1 MTTGS
6 SGVASKGVSPSGG
19 ASLLGSASLA
29 PASAAPSPKGGSR
42 RFTSLGSGGPGL
54 PFGRRFQG
62 KYNFRVHS
70 AAINRHEA
78 HPRWSGA
85 RAFLLILDRH
95 DGWCDNG
102 RVLPPGGVLQG
113 DNRALQTPP
122 PLVVGKVGLAGPASC
137 RPPAVQGVP
146 RSLPVGSPSRSLGHA
161 YLQAGFSSFA
171 NEHFK
176 LVALAHH
183 EGMGPGVDFVRVA
196 GWVA

>member
-6 SGVASKGVSPSGG
+6 SRVASKGVSPSGG
-19 ASLLGSASLA
+19 ASLVGSASLA
-29 PASAAPSPKGGSR
+29 PAAAAPSPGSR
-42 RFTSLGSGGPGL
+42 RFTSLGSGRPGL

-70 AAINRHEA
+70 AALNRHEA
-78 HPRWSGA
+78 RPRWSGA
-85 RAFLLILDRH
+85 RALLLILDRQ
-95 DGWCDNG
+95 DCRCDNG

-122 PLVVGKVGLAGPASC
+122 PLVVGKVGLAGPVSC

-146 RSLPVGSPSRSLGHA
+146 PSLPVGSPSQSLRYA
-161 YLQAGFSSFA
+161 SLQAGFSSFP

-183 EGMGPGVDFVRVA
+183 EGVGLGVDFVRVA
-196 GWVA
+196 G